1 MLYKIL
7 ILITFLLINSINAGP
22 GVAVVCASGCNAA
35 AVACY
40 GAAGLTMGTITF
52 GLGAPLAALACSAT
66 QGVCMAA
73 CVAMVAAP
81 TP

>member
-1 MLYKIL
+1 MISKII
-7 ILITFLLINSINAGP
+7 ILLSFLINASLAGP
-22 GVAVVCASGCNAA
+22 AVAVVCASGCNAA

-40 GAAGLTMGTITF
+40 AAGGLTMGTITL
-52 GLGAPLAALACSAT
+52 GLGAPLAAIACSAA

-73 CVAMVAAP
+73 CAAMVATP